1 MKFYGPSGLRRKKR
15 RIRSSIKKPL
25 TTSPPASVR
34 EFFSLLNLFRNNLRS
49 RNYRKRRRLRSIM
62 FLFAVC
68 LNLGL
73 AADPPGPGPFGSTLM
88 LQPVPGAPRG
98 VLADGWKQGK
108 LCDVR

>member
-1 MKFYGPSGLRRKKR
+1 MNDDEFYCPSGSRRKR

-34 EFFSLLNLFRNNLRS
+34 EFFSLLNLFRFVKLT
-49 RNYRKRRRLRSIM
+49 RNYRKRLRSIM